1 MSVHQGVPGA
11 RLATA
16 RGVWRGTLALLVA
29 AAVAW
34 PGPAVMNSAP
44 LRGAGPTA
52 STGAARYRFTHDD
65 SLLVFAAHPDDE
77 VLGAGGLIHAA
88 VQAGARVHVVLF
100 TNGDGYLAG
109 VDAGFHTL
117 LSTPGRFVEYGRLR
131 QQETVAAAR
140 RLGVPAGHL
149 VFLGY
154 PDRGLAVL
162 WGPRWACDHPY
173 TSPYTRRSRSPY
185 ALAYRPG
192 VSYCGQHVLEDVTS
206 LLRRER
212 PTIIVSHHPADTH
225 QDHWAAGA
233 FVAAALERLHTTD
246 LPWVRDVRVWSY
258 LVHRG
263 AWPSPSGYAPNL
275 GLTPPADVGGSGS
288 RWMEYGLN
296 RPDREAKR
304 LAAMEYRTQMQ
315 LLRSYLLSFVRQNE
329 LFDLFPPA
337 YPSSIGIDGP
347 PIGSPA
353 VWDRVQP
360 VIRSGP
366 GSALV
371 RAIEG
376 SARVDTVGL
385 AKDAVRLYVAVR
397 LKRPAIREAEYR
409 VPIRLFYRDGHTARL
424 RLVFRAPQTLR
435 VLQPRGGDL
444 ALPRGAVARSS
455 GRYITIV
462 LPLDGIGHPESLL
475 LYVETSGPLRNPV
488 ERSAW
493 ALVRLGLAGRTALA
507 GRARRGEPD
516 RAAPDTGI
524 EGDPR
529 EFDAVRN

>member
-1 MSVHQGVPGA
+1 MSAHQGVPGA
-11 RLATA
+11 RLPRV
-16 RGVWRGTLALLVA
+16 RGVWRGAAALLAA

-34 PGPAVMNSAP
+34 QGPAPVINSAP
-44 LRGAGPTA
+44 PRGAGPIA
-52 STGAARYRFTHDD
+52 SPGEAWHRFTHDD
-65 SLLVFAAHPDDE
+65 SVLVFAAHPDDE

-88 VQAGARVHVVLF
+88 VQAGARVHIVLF

-140 RLGVPAGHL
+140 RLGVPAGNL

-173 TSPYTRRSRSPY
+173 RSPYTQRNRSPY
-185 ALAYRPG
+185 ALAYRRA

-212 PTIIVSHHPADTH
+212 PTIIASHHPGDTH
-225 QDHWAAGA
+225 RDHWAAGA
-233 FVAAALERLHTTD
+233 FVAAALERLRTTD
-246 LPWVRDVRVWSY
+246 LPWVGNVRVWSY

-263 AWPSPSGYAPNL
+263 AWPSPTGYAPSL
-275 GLTPPADVGGSGS
+275 GLTPPADLGGDGS
-288 RWMEYGLN
+288 RWTEYVLN
-296 RPDREAKR
+296 QPDQEAKR
-304 LAAMEYRTQMQ
+304 LATLEYRTQTQ
-315 LLRSYLLSFVRQNE
+315 LLRPYMLSFVRQNE
-329 LFDLFPPA
+329 LFDLHPPA
-337 YPSSIGIDGP
+337 YPSPVEGDGM
-347 PIGSPA
+347 PIA
-353 VWDRVQP
+353 ATEVWDRLPP

-376 SARVDTVGL
+376 SARVDSVGL
-385 AKDAVRLYVAVR
+385 AKDSVRVYVALR
-397 LKRPAIREAEYR
+397 LKRAAIREAEYR
-409 VPIRLFYRDGHTARL
+409 VPIRLFYRDGRTARL
-424 RLVFRAPQTLR
+424 RLVFRAPQTLA

-455 GRYITIV
+455 GRYITIA
-462 LPLDGIGHPESLL
+462 LPLEGMGHPESLL
-475 LYVETSGPLRNPV
+475 LHVETSGPLRNPV

-493 ALVRLGLAGRTALA
+493 ALVRLGMAGRTASRGGPADGNRTAPRWILESR
-507 GRARRGEPD
+507 GIRRSL
-516 RAAPDTGI
+516 TQ
-524 EGDPR
+524 
-529 EFDAVRN
+529 